1 DLKACLSEYA
11 KVDDGLADEIIEAYN
26 SLS

>member
-1 DLKACLSEYA
+1 KAFLSEYA

>member
-1 DLKACLSEYA
+1 EYA